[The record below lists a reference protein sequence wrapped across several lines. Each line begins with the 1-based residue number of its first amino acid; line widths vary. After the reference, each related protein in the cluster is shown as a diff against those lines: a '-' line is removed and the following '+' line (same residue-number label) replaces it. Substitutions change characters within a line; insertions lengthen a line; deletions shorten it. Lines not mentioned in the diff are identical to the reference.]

1 MKAMTPDEIRRFL
14 LDTPRTGHLAVVRK
28 DGHPH
33 VAPIWFDLDGEVL
46 VFTTWHTSIK
56 GRSLRRDPRICMA
69 VDDPAPPYAYVIF
82 NGLAQ
87 IMSPTPEEFLYWT
100 TRIAGRYL
108 GADRADAFGRRNAVP
123 GELLI
128 RATPTKIVAHKGI
141 AD

>member
-1 MKAMTPDEIRRFL
+1 MKNMTPDEIRHFL
-14 LDTPRTGHLAVVRK
+14 LDTPRTGHLSVVRK

-33 VAPIWFDLDGEVL
+33 AAPIWFDLDGDVL

-56 GRSLRRDPRICMA
+56 GRSIRRDPHICMS
-69 VDDPAPPYAYVIF
+69 VDDPALPYAYVIF

-87 IMSPTPEEFLYWT
+87 IVSPTPEEFLYWA
-100 TRIAGRYL
+100 TRIAGRYV

-128 RATPTKIVAHKGI
+128 RANPTKIVAHKGI

>member
-1 MKAMTPDEIRRFL
+1 
-14 LDTPRTGHLAVVRK
+14 
-28 DGHPH
+28 
-33 VAPIWFDLDGEVL
+33 VL

-56 GRSLRRDPRICMA
+56 GRSLRRDPCLWMA

-100 TRIAGRYL
+100 TRIAGRYM

-128 RATPTKIVAHKGI
+128 RATPTKIVAYKGI